1 MNRSHK
7 IRLNPNNKQITYF
20 KKACGCSRL
29 AYNWGLSE
37 WKRQYEASEKPS
49 AYIVKKKFNSIKRD
63 EFPFVYEVTKTAC
76 ESAFSNL
83 DKAFK
88 GFFRR
93 VKSKKNPGY
102 PKFKKKGI
110 HDSFTIDNT
119 KFSILGDKIKIPK
132 LGLVRMSEELRF
144 SGKLLSATVSRT
156 SDIWFVSISVET
168 SNENDDNQAF
178 SPVGIDL
185 GISKLATL
193 SDGTVFDN
201 IRTTKLYEGRLRR
214 INRSLSRKKIGSN
227 NRSKAKIKLS
237 KLYYKIK
244 CVRLDNIHKM
254 TKTISDNFTHIYLED
269 LNVSGMIKNRKLSKA
284 ISDASFYEIRRQ
296 LEYKSKNVNVVNRF
310 FPSTK
315 LCMDCGTIHEM
326 PLSKRVF
333 KCDCNGVEIDRDVH
347 AAQNILRQGLS
358 EVKPVEMEAL
368 AVSNNSETIVCET
381 GNSFKG
387 FKGNLSNFL

>member
-1 MNRSHK
+1 
-7 IRLNPNNKQITYF
+7 
-20 KKACGCSRL
+20 
-29 AYNWGLSE
+29 
-37 WKRQYEASEKPS
+37 
-49 AYIVKKKFNSIKRD
+49 
-63 EFPFVYEVTKTAC
+63 
-76 ESAFSNL
+76 
-83 DKAFK
+83 
-88 GFFRR
+88 
-93 VKSKKNPGY
+93 
-102 PKFKKKGI
+102 
-110 HDSFTIDNT
+110 
-119 KFSILGDKIKIPK
+119 
-132 LGLVRMSEELRF
+132 MSEELRF

-156 SDIWFVSISVET
+156 PDIWFVSISVET

-201 IRTTKLYEGRLRR
+201 IRTTKLYEGRLKR